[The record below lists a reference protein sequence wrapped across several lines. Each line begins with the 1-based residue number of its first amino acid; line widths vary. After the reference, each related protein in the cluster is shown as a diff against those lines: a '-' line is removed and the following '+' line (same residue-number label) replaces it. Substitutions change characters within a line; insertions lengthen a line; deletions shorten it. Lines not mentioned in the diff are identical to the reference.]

1 MYLFVLKFYHDQAR
15 SGFMSLLK
23 YVDKIKTVGTTPSE
37 YGRVLYIY
45 ESHSTQTLRFSDSTI
60 EWNFPD
66 KYPKTLG
73 ISVRGFKFNF
83 QNLEDSLKNLL
94 EPSSDLI
101 NKETGVEETSSVPMQ
116 ALFFLKKKQLKMQY
130 KIFKICL

>member
-1 MYLFVLKFYHDQAR
+1 
-15 SGFMSLLK
+15 MSLLR
-23 YVDKIKTVGTTPSE
+23 YADKIKVGRTPSE

-66 KYPKTLG
+66 KYTKTLR
-73 ISVRGFKFNF
+73 ISVRGFEFNI
-83 QNLEDSLKNLL
+83 QNLDDSLKNLL

-130 KIFKICL
+130 KIFKMCL

>member
-1 MYLFVLKFYHDQAR
+1 
-15 SGFMSLLK
+15 MSLLK

-83 QNLEDSLKNLL
+83 QNLDDSLKHLL

-101 NKETGVEETSSVPMQ
+101 NKETGVEETSLFQ
-116 ALFFLKKKQLKMQY
+116 CKLFFS
-130 KIFKICL
+130 